1 MPVPQSAVVHVLPA
15 GKAVTLF
22 WRYDNTCAGVA
33 AGFTDL
39 MSAATPATCG
49 VAIEVPLNV
58 VVAVEDVYQSDLM
71 F

>member
-39 MSAATPATCG
+39 MSAATPDTCG
-49 VAIEVPLNV
+49 VAMLVPW
-58 VVAVEDVYQSDLM
+58 
-71 F
+71 